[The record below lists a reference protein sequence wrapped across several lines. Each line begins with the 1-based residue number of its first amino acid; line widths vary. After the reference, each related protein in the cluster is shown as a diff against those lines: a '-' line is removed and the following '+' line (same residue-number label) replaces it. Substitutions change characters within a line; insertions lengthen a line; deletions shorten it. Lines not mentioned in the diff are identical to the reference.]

1 MVDMNLTLR
10 WKNKKNWP
18 FGPNELDLEA
28 GNLVFSYS
36 KVYFGPKKGYC
47 LGQGTFQ
54 QELNYQCEESQYD
67 IRDKYFQ
74 KMLLY

>member
-1 MVDMNLTLR
+1 MEKQKNLT
-10 WKNKKNWP
+10 
-18 FGPNELDLEA
+18 FCPNELDLEA

-36 KVYFGPKKGYC
+36 KVYIGPKKGYC

-67 IRDKYFQ
+67 IRDKNFQ
-74 KMLLY
+74 KMLPTKI